1 MFIKHIKQIVF
12 AFHMRLGPWDLFEEG
27 SCEWLEGEKNHRK
40 EYISISFKT
49 LKNKN
54 SLIIPYNN
62 V

>member
-1 MFIKHIKQIVF
+1 
-12 AFHMRLGPWDLFEEG
+12 MRLGPWDLFEEG